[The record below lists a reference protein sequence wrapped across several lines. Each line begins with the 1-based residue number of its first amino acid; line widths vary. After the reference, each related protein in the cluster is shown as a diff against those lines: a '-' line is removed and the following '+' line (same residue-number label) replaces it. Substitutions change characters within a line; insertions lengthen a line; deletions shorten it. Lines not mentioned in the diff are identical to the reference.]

1 MTELVFCHPFLLW
14 IPIAYQPLAGMSL
27 FYSFFVFLMPSMYL
41 ISFLLHPFHEFSLAS
56 SLWQALKLT
65 LKKVD
70 NLKNISA
77 CITSFISQ
85 NTMDRQV
92 DFCVS
97 YRWEHGLKWVTFN
110 AQSHRTRKSCKWSC
124 VLGFKSC
131 HCPAL
136 QPFCLKAGVGPLFT
150 PAHHATSS
158 VHRNS
163 WSYATETSG
172 VQSEAHSIIERTLL
186 VSHI

>member
-1 MTELVFCHPFLLW
+1 
-14 IPIAYQPLAGMSL
+14 MSL

-131 HCPAL
+131 HCPTL